1 MPSRLGYLLIC
12 AVGNFQFKLPQMVRI
27 SGGLSAKEAQR
38 LLRIWDQA
46 TMFFFAAFA
55 YLVQLGSTWFS
66 AVLSLF
72 LLEFQDTDGELTPME
87 LGGVVQLGC
96 SGLAVFQ

>member
-46 TMFFFAAFA
+46 TFFFAAFA